1 MSKSLKK
8 LNTKISNNV
17 NKNLGSLTKSYNKAI
32 KSNKVINHSLSA
44 VIVLAIL
51 LVDHIPVTGL
61 VFLNNSAIR
70 LVVITLICLLCL
82 VDPIKSLL
90 LAILFVV
97 LIQKLHKS
105 SDVVVLEDNEPD
117 AVEIANKINN
127 KLNNVNELL
136 NNNLNKAVNEIVNNV
151 GANAHINVVKDIVKK
166 NVNNNL
172 NEAVSNVVNNVVN
185 KVADVDANVVNEI
198 VNNSLNTIVNKSIDN
213 SLNKLNKDKQNNVNV
228 NTVKGNVVEVVKD
241 AVNNV
246 INNAVN
252 IANNINK
259 GTRFN
264 RAENTNEVDSLGENI
279 GELNRLEKKSNA
291 ELIDEVRDDV
301 LNVDN
306 RNARKHDNVLGDN
319 KGLSNKNGISNT
331 DNLLLGDIPG
341 YKVDKSNKLLG
352 DYRKDVQALN
362 NNELIVRNPY
372 RNYNRPKPR
381 RRKDTNVNQDVARY
395 NRNNLVTKNPYPG
408 RVLEMVNNGDLPYS
422 NNVQSYNKAN
432 SLAGQ
437 VSNVGG
443 FLLEGFQNTPN
454 NIVNPNNKPITNAL
468 GNGNLNANLVANANG
483 QDNAHAN
490 AHTNAHANA
499 HDNVVGNV
507 DINVNANA
515 NANANAN
522 SNIVGANAD
531 DNTNACV
538 VNNDELQEQLR
549 KAQNRRVYEE
559 GNKTAY
565 RGMNNSTLL
574 SAQGYNN
581 ASGITGYNESGADAI
596 NYLCTK

>member
-97 LIQKLHKS
+97 LIQKLHKVN
-105 SDVVVLEDNEPD
+105 DVVVLEDSEPD
-117 AVEIANKINN
+117 AVELANKINN
-127 KLNNVNELL
+127 KLTNLDEIL
-136 NNNLNKAVNEIVNNV
+136 NNNINNAVNEIVRNS
-151 GANAHINVVKDIVKK
+151 GANAHINIVRDIVKK

-172 NEAVSNVVNNVVN
+172 NEAVSNVVNNVAN
-185 KVADVDANVVNEI
+185 KVGADPNVVNEI
-198 VNNSLNTIVNKSIDN
+198 VNNSLNSVVNKTIDN
-213 SLNKLNKDKQNNVNV
+213 SLNKVNKDNKNNVNV
-228 NTVKGNVVEVVKD
+228 NSVKNNVVEVVKD

-246 INNAVN
+246 VNNAVN

-259 GTRFN
+259 GTRFD

-291 ELIDEVRDDV
+291 ELINEVKNDV
-301 LNVDN
+301 TNLDN
-306 RNARKHDNVLGDN
+306 RNVRKHENVLGDN
-319 KGLSNKNGISNT
+319 SGLSNKYGISQN
-331 DNLLLGDIPG
+331 DNLLLGDIAG
-341 YKVDKSNKLLG
+341 YKVDKTNKLLG

-362 NNELIVRNPY
+362 NNELIVKNPY
-372 RNYNRPKPR
+372 KHDNKPRPR
-381 RRKDTNVNQDVARY
+381 RRRATPVNQDVARY

-468 GNGNLNANLVANANG
+468 GNGNLNANLVANAN
-483 QDNAHAN
+483 AN
-490 AHTNAHANA
+490 ANA
-499 HDNVVGNV
+499 NVVGNV
-507 DINVNANA
+507 NVNVNANA
-515 NANANAN
+515 NANANT
-522 SNIVGANAD
+522 NIVGANAD